1 MGHCQT
7 TPGAL
12 VTKMKLRNQD
22 KPAEP
27 PAAFRPTV
35 LLEAL
40 ARLEVVATDPA
51 GGVQKKG

>member
-12 VTKMKLRNQD
+12 VTKLKLRNQD